1 MKTGVNFILIALLIS
16 GIAYAQN
23 ASHKIIGRWQYKGVE
38 NSKKQAVEC
47 PDMLVFNPDGNYQ
60 ILNDCYSVTTQI
72 PTIEQGNWIYD
83 PKDKK
88 ITLKNRKFT
97 TNVTFHDSSAELTL
111 YIKGGTGK
119 LLKIC
124 FNYGECI
131 VEKYER
137 IPDANKEDSYL
148 GEGNSVKELQLTG
161 KVTAIRLSYHFYN
174 ESDQLIVED
183 KNGLQLYKTEM
194 TNTNSIQT
202 VTIPLKGVSKLV
214 FKITSGHPKSKWW
227 FKVEPQ

>member
-1 MKTGVNFILIALLIS
+1 MKTGVNFILIALWIS
-16 GIAYAQN
+16 SIAYGQN

-47 PDMLVFNPDGNYQ
+47 PDVLVFNPDGNYQ
-60 ILNDCYSVTTQI
+60 ILNDCYSINTQT
-72 PTIEQGNWIYD
+72 PTIEQGKWIYD

-88 ITLKNRKFT
+88 IILKNRKFT

-111 YIKGGTGK
+111 YIKEGTGK

-137 IPDANKEDSYL
+137 LSDTNKEDSYI
-148 GEGNSVKELQLTG
+148 GEGNSVKELQLTS
-161 KVTAIRLSYHFYN
+161 KATAIRLSYHFYN

-194 TNTNSIQT
+194 TYTNSIQT

-214 FKITSGHPKSKWW
+214 FKITSEHPKSKWW